1 MSLRLLLVDDNDRVR
16 ANLRTM
22 LACKDD
28 WQICGEGADGE
39 TAIAKVLEL
48 APHVVIMDPSMP
60 VMNGLQAA
68 KRIRRLAPSTKIILF
83 SIHDAP
89 MSARDSVADAL
100 VSKASGGKE
109 LIPTIERLTG

>member
-1 MSLRLLLVDDNDRVR
+1 MITIGSARISVPCWHAKTTGRY
-16 ANLRTM
+16 A
-22 LACKDD
+22 AS
-28 WQICGEGADGE
+28 EGADGE
-39 TAIAKVLEL
+39 RAIAKVLEL

-100 VSKASGGKE
+100 VSKASGRKE